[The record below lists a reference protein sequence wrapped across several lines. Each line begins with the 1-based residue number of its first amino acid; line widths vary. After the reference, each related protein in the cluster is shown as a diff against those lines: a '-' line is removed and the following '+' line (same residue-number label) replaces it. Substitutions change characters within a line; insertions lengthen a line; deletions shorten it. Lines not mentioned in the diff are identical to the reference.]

1 MDASIENKL
10 LQEQLLQEAFLD
22 SVKAYA
28 QDKYNR
34 VVDKISDWKDAAAVI
49 GNVISDPEIL
59 QRFSDDVWY
68 NFKAGTLKRLIA
80 LLNKIG
86 LGNLVASINEVITK
100 ITSLTGW
107 QKFLAAT
114 GIGAI
119 AEYIVDKM
127 ARLAPDT
134 IKNFIASYLSESGLK
149 SIISKLTDF
158 KSYLGW
164 LQPIIKGV
172 DMLYQVMKPSID
184 KFGTGIFTNKI
195 NLVRKENK
203 IMVIKEYIKDIV
215 REIISEDELEEM
227 SVSGDA
233 GAYSTP
239 YAFRGN
245 KKGENAAT
253 KAAISQG
260 FKKASTSLP
269 KNSKV
274 VDYKQLFEDEYEMK
288 QDPKQIKLSDKDKET
303 IKKIQALIA
312 KEKNKKLREGND
324 WPEEVLSRHK
334 DMKFIK
340 QKSFSDK
347 ATYQII
353 DLEDNNKSK
362 GTMTFSSVNNLKDF
376 ADDYIKPQGGTIST
390 HLGENNINENYSK
403 FRNETKTR
411 SKSEHYHKAILEVK
425 KRTNELNKLL
435 EYAIRLKQELNQV
448 DEIKSS
454 RHTLNALDKVTE
466 NIKEVYIKAKKLK

>member
-1 MDASIENKL
+1 MNNDKLKHFIKKQVLEYIKVEEDSSTGGEGYLGKTAYNPNK
-10 LQEQLLQEAFLD
+10 
-22 SVKAYA
+22 KAQGTAHNYL
-28 QDKYNR
+28 KN
-34 VVDKISDWKDAAAVI
+34 KMGWKDA
-49 GNVISDPEIL
+49 
-59 QRFSDDVWY
+59 
-68 NFKAGTLKRLIA
+68 
-80 LLNKIG
+80 
-86 LGNLVASINEVITK
+86 
-100 ITSLTGW
+100 
-107 QKFLAAT
+107 
-114 GIGAI
+114 
-119 AEYIVDKM
+119 
-127 ARLAPDT
+127 
-134 IKNFIASYLSESGLK
+134 
-149 SIISKLTDF
+149 
-158 KSYLGW
+158 
-164 LQPIIKGV
+164 
-172 DMLYQVMKPSID
+172 PSIPD
-184 KFGTGIFTNKI
+184 
-195 NLVRKENK
+195 R
-203 IMVIKEYIKDIV
+203 
-215 REIISEDELEEM
+215 
-227 SVSGDA
+227 
-233 GAYSTP
+233 P
-239 YAFRGN
+239 
-245 KKGENAAT
+245 
-253 KAAISQG
+253 
-260 FKKASTSLP
+260 
-269 KNSKV
+269 SKMI
-274 VDYKQLFEDEYEMK
+274 DYQQLFEDDNELETI
-288 QDPKQIKLSDKDKET
+288 QDKETGDSIIKHKISDKDKET

-362 GTMTFSSVNNLKDF
+362 GTMTFRSVNNLKDF